1 MFYVVLLAMLAA
13 FLALRLYSVL
23 GKRGGHEQSLPRAAE
38 ERIAAAAPART
49 VENVPDVRG
58 TTVRPFDSG
67 AEAGLRAIASAEPG
81 FDVTRF
87 VDGSQAAYRMIL
99 EAFWRGDEDALADLV
114 VPDVRQA
121 FVEAIEARRDAG
133 HVLDN
138 RLVTIE
144 RATIVSASVE
154 GRQAQIAVRFDADI
168 AAVTRDTEG
177 NLVAGSLSD
186 AVQTHDVW
194 TFTRTLKSAGPNW
207 MLADTDEA

>member
-1 MFYVVLLAMLAA
+1 MFYVVLLAMVAA

-38 ERIAAAAPART
+38 ERVAAAAPART

-67 AEAGLRAIASAEPG
+67 AESGLRAIAAAETG

-99 EAFWRGDEDALADLV
+99 EAFWRGDEEALAELV

-121 FVEAIEARRDAG
+121 FAEAIEARRDAG
-133 HVLDN
+133 HILDN

-144 RATIVSASVE
+144 RASIASASVN

-168 AAVTRDTEG
+168 AAVTRDTDG
-177 NLVAGSLSD
+177 NVVAGSLSD

-194 TFTRTLKSAGPNW
+194 TFTRTLKSADPNW
-207 MLADTDEA
+207 LLADTDEA